1 MNRLR
6 PFPFQDMK
14 ITIKNIIRWEQLRGK
29 TFSEFDTSDT
39 DDVIALMY
47 VTTPDK
53 TLGGSLFE
61 TYWEVVQQRPKLVE
75 KHSDEISRYLDYINQ
90 FSAKAEQEPE
100 DPMALHTEES
110 EKPDKT
116 SIGDVAMNLL
126 YSGVDAHYLMDE
138 AELCDLP
145 MLGKG
150 AEERMHRRMEE
161 SRLWT
166 YLSLQPY
173 ISEKDK
179 IRRASDLYP
188 FPWEEKGK
196 PVIVSDEDMAMAES
210 ILYNNGKEAN

>member
-1 MNRLR
+1 
-6 PFPFQDMK
+6 MK

-61 TYWEVVQQRPKLVE
+61 TYREVVQQRPKLVE

-116 SIGDVAMNLL
+116 SIGDVAMNL
-126 YSGVDAHYLMDE
+126 Y
-138 AELCDLP
+138 
-145 MLGKG
+145 
-150 AEERMHRRMEE
+150 
-161 SRLWT
+161 
-166 YLSLQPY
+166 
-173 ISEKDK
+173 
-179 IRRASDLYP
+179 
-188 FPWEEKGK
+188 
-196 PVIVSDEDMAMAES
+196 
-210 ILYNNGKEAN
+210 